1 MKRRLLLLAA
11 SSLMLAAC
19 ENPCLTLAKKVCA
32 CEGVSSEVED
42 CEDRVETEESRI
54 DITQSQEDFCKAKL
68 DTCSCSGLD
77 TPQGQVNCGLANEE

>member
-1 MKRRLLLLAA
+1 MKFRLILLTSAFV
-11 SSLMLAAC
+11 LAAC

-42 CEDRVETEESRI
+42 CEDRVEAEESRI
-54 DITQSQEDFCKAKL
+54 DITEAQEEFCKTKL

-77 TPQGQVNCGLANEE
+77 TPQGQANCGLSNEE